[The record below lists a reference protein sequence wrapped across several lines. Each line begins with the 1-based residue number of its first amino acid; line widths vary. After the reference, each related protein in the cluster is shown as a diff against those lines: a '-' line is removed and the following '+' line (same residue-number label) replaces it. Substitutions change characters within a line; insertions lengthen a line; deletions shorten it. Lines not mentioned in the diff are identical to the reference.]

1 MGIAVTV
8 EEVCSG
14 RDNNFN
20 LIRMLAAAGVLVSHA
35 FPIASGPGTLQPFEA
50 ATGFTLGWIC
60 VAIFFA
66 ISGFLITRSFDRKPH
81 IESWLAARIMRL
93 FPGLLVVSIL
103 IALLYGPAFTTLA
116 LADYF
121 RSPATYL
128 YVPRNVTL
136 VSLQYGLPG
145 VFVTNP
151 YPLAI
156 NGSLWTL
163 VHEVGCYFG
172 VFLAGVL
179 GLLASRRMFAGVL
192 VLYFA
197 AYLTMALPGVAE
209 TIHPKIFALRSL
221 SFPFAVGMAFYVWR
235 EQIRLSYAVAVGL
248 AVVAALLRP
257 TLLFAPAFMIAIAY
271 AIFVLAYRPGGFLRR
286 YNALG
291 DYSYGIYIYAFPV
304 QQALVAALG
313 PMSPAENI
321 LMAFPITLLIAI
333 ASWTLV
339 EKPSLDRR
347 HAVAALME
355 RVFRRRRIQ
364 SGEAMSAAA
373 CEAKK

>member
-1 MGIAVTV
+1 MILA
-8 EEVCSG
+8 EVCSG
-14 RDNNFN
+14 RENNLN
-20 LIRMLAAAGVLVSHA
+20 LIRMLAATGVLVSHA
-35 FPIASGPGTLQPFEA
+35 FPIASGPATLQPFEA

-66 ISGFLITRSFDRKPH
+66 VSGFLITRSFDRKPH

-103 IALLYGPAFTTLA
+103 IAFLYGPAFTTLA

-121 RSPATYL
+121 GSAATYL
-128 YVPRNVTL
+128 YVPRNVSL
-136 VSLQYGLPG
+136 VWLQYGLPG
-145 VFVTNP
+145 VFLTNP

-179 GLLASRRMFAGVL
+179 GLSASRRMFAAVL
-192 VLYFA
+192 VLYCA
-197 AYLTMALPGVAE
+197 VYLVSGLPGIADS
-209 TIHPKIFALRSL
+209 IHPKLFALRSL

-235 EQIRLSYAVAVGL
+235 ERIRLSYALAAGL
-248 AVVAALLRP
+248 ALAAALLKP
-257 TLLFAPAFMIAIAY
+257 TILFAPAFMIAIAY
-271 AIFVLAYRPGGFLRR
+271 AVFVLAYRPGGAVRR

-291 DYSYGIYIYAFPV
+291 DYSYGIYVYAFPV
-304 QQALVAALG
+304 QQALVAVAG
-313 PMSPAENI
+313 PMSPLEN
-321 LMAFPITLLIAI
+321 MAFAFPVTLLLAV
-333 ASWTLV
+333 ASWTLI

-347 HAVAALME
+347 HALADLME
-355 RVFRRRRIQ
+355 RAFRRSRAR
-364 SGEAMSAAA
+364 SGHGVTAEV
-373 CEAKK
+373 CEAKD